1 MSRVEKL
8 LTFSNICKSSSLA
21 PSPLR
26 RVLAL
31 VLATH
36 LRVYVCVWYM
46 CIIIKYDQL
55 WLWPWLVGLI
65 SWETLEKRKEIT
77 QRDAREEVWPTTHV
91 TPIGLEIKIVFHMP
105 RCHPTGQARL
115 GQPHKQRATPAPHR
129 PTTSDHAYPLA
140 KYVQV
145 CECVCVCEY
154 LCNSWQRANVRTDVQ
169 QKSLL
174 WYKR

>member
-26 RVLAL
+26 LPLRRVLAL

-36 LRVYVCVWYM
+36 IRVYVCVWYM
-46 CIIIKYDQL
+46 YIIITFDRL

-65 SWETLEKRKEIT
+65 SWETLEKLKEIT
-77 QRDAREEVWPTTHV
+77 QRDAREEVWPTTHM

-105 RCHPTGQARL
+105 RCHPTGQT
-115 GQPHKQRATPAPHR
+115 HKQRATPAPHR

-145 CECVCVCEY
+145 CECVCVWV
-154 LCNSWQRANVRTDVQ
+154 SM
-169 QKSLL
+169 
-174 WYKR
+174 